1 MKKMSTIS
9 VSSQG
14 MSLLEMVVAM
24 LMLVMFTGVV
34 VAVLGVT
41 ARFAGEIESGE
52 KGSNGVLIN
61 HQEIQI
67 GFDQL
72 AQVLSQP
79 GITKERLMGMNPK
92 SGQKR
97 IAFSSTADPDNACAP
112 AGSDPLAYWGLPGP
126 SLIFPSNYRIC
137 VWQTGLVEAS
147 IKDLATDG
155 WPQNNAKAGIYVLQ
169 ALPER
174 SDAANLPTRRLFCRP
189 RPYC

>member
-34 VAVLGVT
+34 VTALGVT

-52 KGSNGVLIN
+52 KGSNGVLIH

-79 GITKERLMGMNPK
+79 GITKERLMGMNLK

-126 SLIFPSNYRIC
+126 SFIFPSNYRIC

>member
-1 MKKMSTIS
+1 MKKVSTIS

-24 LMLVMFTGVV
+24 LMLVMFMAVV
-34 VAVLGVT
+34 VTVLEVS
-41 ARFAGEIESGE
+41 ARFSGEMESGQ
-52 KGSNGVLIN
+52 KGSNGVLID

-79 GITKERLMGMNPK
+79 GITKERLVGVNLK
-92 SGQKR
+92 RGQKKV
-97 IAFSSTADPDNACAP
+97 AFSSTADPDSACAP
-112 AGSDPLAYWGLPGP
+112 AGSNPLEYWGLPGP
-126 SLIFPSNYRIC
+126 SLTFPSNYRIC

-155 WPQNNAKAGIYVLQ
+155 WPQNNAKAGIYVFQ

>member
-1 MKKMSTIS
+1 MKKFSTIS
-9 VSSQG
+9 LSSQG
-14 MSLLEMVVAM
+14 MTLLEMVVAM
-24 LMLVMFTGVV
+24 LMLVMFTSVV
-34 VAVLGVT
+34 VTVLGVT
-41 ARFAGEIESGE
+41 ERFVGQIESGQ
-52 KGSNGVLIN
+52 KGSNGVLID

-79 GITKERLMGMNPK
+79 GITKERLTGMNLK
-92 SGQKR
+92 AGQKR

-112 AGSDPLAYWGLPGP
+112 AGSDPMAYWGVPGP

-137 VWQTGLVEAS
+137 VWLTGLVEAS
-147 IKDLATDG
+147 IKDLATDE

-174 SDAANLPTRRLFCRP
+174 SDAATLPTRRLFCRP